1 MIRLWIVLA
10 LGVLPQ
16 FAMVGRAQALYA
28 TSSFQTTYTAYNPS
42 GGEAWSLKMR
52 IYTPTTA
59 GTYPIAIVLGGAGTC
74 EDPPACSAGYGNYAT
89 VVATDAAKRGL
100 IAAAV
105 HYDSRIAHFCGC
117 TGDENWTRGVAP
129 TSDPLDCEAPDD
141 GWDDKAR
148 AVFDNA
154 NAASALRRIVS
165 ATATRAAKASLAKG
179 IVVLGHSQGSWMA
192 HMAET
197 FTTRGTMVPP
207 RERMAA
213 RWPGPC

>member
-1 MIRLWIVLA
+1 M
-10 LGVLPQ
+10 
-16 FAMVGRAQALYA
+16 
-28 TSSFQTTYTAYNPS
+28 
-42 GGEAWSLKMR
+42 
-52 IYTPTTA
+52 TA
-59 GTYPIAIVLGGAGTC
+59 GSRT
-74 EDPPACSAGYGNYAT
+74 S
-89 VVATDAAKRGL
+89 
-100 IAAAV
+100 AAAPAA
-105 HYDSRIAHFCGC
+105 R
-117 TGDENWTRGVAP
+117 TGQRRGAL

-154 NAASALRRIVS
+154 DAASALRRIVA

-197 FTTRGTMVPP
+197 FTTRGGT
-207 RERMAA
+207 RMAA